1 MRGTKAKMLR
11 KAAEYERPA
20 TYEKSELKRITGM
33 PVFETHDRTIREMG
47 PGGKITSRVVTK
59 YRYGRDGKTPL
70 YPILQAEK
78 DKDTGK
84 VRFVPQMQLVP
95 ITKPRRLTAGSSRRV
110 YQTLKTLERREG
122 LDVVFARME
131 KEGVA

>member
-20 TYEKSELKRITGM
+20 TYEKPEMKRVIGM
-33 PVFETHDRTIREMG
+33 PVFETHERTIREMG

-59 YRYGRDGKTPL
+59 YRYGKDGKTPL
-70 YPILQAEK
+70 HPILQRELDAK
-78 DKDTGK
+78 TGK
-84 VRFVPQMQLVP
+84 ARFVPQMQLVP
-95 ITKPRRLTAGSSRRV
+95 ITKPRRLALGSPRRV

-131 KEGVA
+131 KEVVA